1 MKFHGN
7 SKNNDKPHH
16 LYVIINKKTDD
27 VFKYGISSE
36 SIDVN
41 QLSKRITSQLRL
53 MNLVAGWKQYYAKIL
68 IQNIDGRIEALH
80 LEEQFINDY
89 KVFHGEKPIGNQ

>member
-1 MKFHGN
+1 
-7 SKNNDKPHH
+7 
-16 LYVIINKKTDD
+16 
-27 VFKYGISSE
+27 
-36 SIDVN
+36 
-41 QLSKRITSQLRL
+41 
-53 MNLVAGWKQYYAKIL
+53 MNLSKIL